1 MSLTNLDAGPFKVG
15 DRVTGTVDSLKGES
29 ATVIDRG
36 RTWVRVR
43 MDSGTDDV
51 RYYHPA
57 DLVNLPQ
64 GDAEDTF
71 KVGDRVTGKENSL
84 KGQKATVVGMDRD
97 WVKVRSDSRPRD
109 VRRYRPSQLVHL
121 DVMESDLSF
130 VGAEGTDTDAKTD
143 IRVVAIF
150 SSLGTQKLEMVFYD
164 AREADVWIDFLKNA
178 PGVTT
183 VTRDSTETFTCN
195 NA

>member
-1 MSLTNLDAGPFKVG
+1 MSLKNLDAGPFKVG
-15 DRVTGTVDSLKGES
+15 DRVAEIADSVEGER

-43 MDSGTDDV
+43 MDSGTNDV
-51 RYYHPA
+51 RYYLPS
-57 DLVNLPQ
+57 DLVNLSQ

-71 KVGDRVTGKENSL
+71 KVGDRVTRTDGVYA
-84 KGQKATVVGMDRD
+84 GIPARVVAVIG
-97 WVKVRSDSRPRD
+97 
-109 VRRYRPSQLVHL
+109 QLVDIRSEEQGGPNGHYNRSVL
-121 DVMESDLSF
+121 KLVDVE
-130 VGAEGTDTDAKTD
+130 GADTNAKTD

-164 AREADVWIDFLKNA
+164 AREADVWIDYLKNA

-183 VTRDSTETFTCN
+183 VTRDTTETFTCN
-195 NA
+195 ND